1 MLNSMN
7 KAETGGKKMTVV
19 TRNRT
24 VVAAWCT
31 TETFSTTH
39 AVYKG
44 LLSADGCLVV
54 VAQW

>member
-1 MLNSMN
+1 MN

-39 AVYKG
+39 TVYKG